1 MSNTL
6 TKRFKSNEQSQ
17 KLSVAHS
24 FRVAGVLAAAVLVFI
39 ALYYF
44 VAALDFP

>member
-6 TKRFKSNEQSQ
+6 TKRFKSDQELRQ
-17 KLSVAHS
+17 LSVGHS
-24 FRVAGVLAAAVLVFI
+24 LRVAGVLAAAVLVFI

-44 VAALDFP
+44 VAALEVR